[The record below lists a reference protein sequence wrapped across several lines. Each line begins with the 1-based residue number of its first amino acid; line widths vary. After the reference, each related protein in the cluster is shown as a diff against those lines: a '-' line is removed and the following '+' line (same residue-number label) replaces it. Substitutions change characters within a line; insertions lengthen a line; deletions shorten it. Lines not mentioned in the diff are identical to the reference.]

1 MYSVSAEQILNGIN
15 NKLKNQ
21 GKEKNLDNQTEV
33 LYESCQ
39 AMEQMV
45 TLFYQHKG
53 LGDYN
58 GDKALT
64 AQYGSKNN
72 LPSSRLNIRYMRM
85 FSGAFMYAGGLHVGI
100 EWGSV
105 SGLAGGVPVE
115 SDNGKYVSGQLFG
128 WGIAHEIGHIIN
140 QLSYAIAEITN
151 NYYSILA
158 QAKETNDSVRYKYED
173 VYKKVTSGT
182 KGRAEK
188 VCLQV
193 LPCTGSS
200 IWPMMT
206 DIIIRLMKLMRSSL
220 TICFFARV
228 DAYAR
233 NTAIAPAPEGIALTI
248 PKDVDNTVMRLSCA
262 AAGKNLLEFFE
273 QWGNDTGRGYH
284 CICVTVWKQR
294 REGSAILQMRQGY
307 TA

>member
-1 MYSVSAEQILNGIN
+1 
-15 NKLKNQ
+15 
-21 GKEKNLDNQTEV
+21 
-33 LYESCQ
+33 
-39 AMEQMV
+39 MEQMV

-182 KGRAEK
+182 KGRAEN
-188 VCLQV
+188 VFTSLAMYWHCL
-193 LPCTGSS
+193 LYTS
-200 IWPMMT
+200 
-206 DIIIRLMKLMRSSL
+206 R
-220 TICFFARV
+220 
-228 DAYAR
+228 
-233 NTAIAPAPEGIALTI
+233 
-248 PKDVDNTVMRLSCA
+248 
-262 AAGKNLLEFFE
+262 
-273 QWGNDTGRGYH
+273 
-284 CICVTVWKQR
+284 CV
-294 REGSAILQMRQGY
+294 
-307 TA
+307 